1 MAEATVIAVLGA
13 RPADSTAL
21 AAALA
26 SRLAF
31 ETGLHCDWLHA
42 PADSALPAQALV
54 RCRTDAAAPA
64 AAGPPD
70 PVALTLLLAL
80 DSPHHDAAAEARD
93 TALRLQLQ
101 AARAAWVPVRGR
113 GPALL
118 EAALDAVTPLLRQRA
133 LPRAGL
139 LTRLARRDAAMPRW
153 TWVCEKCDVPE
164 CEHAQLR

>member
-31 ETGLHCDWLHA
+31 ETGLHCDWLQA

-54 RCRTDAAAPA
+54 RCRIDAAAPA

-80 DSPHHDAAAEARD
+80 DSPRHDPAAEAR
-93 TALRLQLQ
+93 LRCDRR
-101 AARAAWVPVRGR
+101 ARAGGAEPDDQDLGAHLARTHRRWT
-113 GPALL
+113 GPARCF
-118 EAALDAVTPLLRQRA
+118 AHGR
-133 LPRAGL
+133 
-139 LTRLARRDAAMPRW
+139 
-153 TWVCEKCDVPE
+153 
-164 CEHAQLR
+164 